1 MEPTNIDHSWLNRA
15 QKNLIHFGL
24 IVLIAVMLW
33 HEGGGASDWSFVAL
47 AITCE
52 VI

>member
-1 MEPTNIDHSWLNRA
+1 MEPTNIDHSLLNRA

-24 IVLIAVMLW
+24 IALIVATLVY
-33 HEGGGASDWSFVAL
+33 EGGGAADWSFVVL
-47 AITCE
+47 AVTCE